1 MRTIDKI
8 KEYNLTNNQI
18 IEFKRIWVINWCW
31 WKWWFDF
38 SVICNKIAKLKYFDE
53 KKINKLYDDILILCY
68 EHDIQ
73 FFVWN
78 SFISFLKANYKFS
91 IWLVALTHWTVVVE
105 RIMLFL
111 TIFTL
116 LSTIWIQYFNFWK
129 KRDYV
134 LYQIKLNK

>member
-1 MRTIDKI
+1 MRTIDNI
-8 KEYNLTNNQI
+8 REYNLTNNQI

-73 FFVWN
+73 FFIWN
-78 SFISFLKANYKFS
+78 SFISFLRANYKFS

-105 RIMLFL
+105 RIMIFL

>member
-1 MRTIDKI
+1 MRTIDNI
-8 KEYNLTNNQI
+8 REYNLTNNQI

-105 RIMLFL
+105 RIMIFF